1 MAQAV
6 VMPKPG
12 NNVESCVL
20 VSWKKRI
27 GDQVEAGDALCEI
40 ETDKAVMAVDS
51 AFSGLMLA
59 LFFEEGA
66 EIPVFT
72 NIAAIG
78 EPGESVEALRP
89 AGAPNESSAEPT
101 APPEPDARESTNGP
115 TSHSSV
121 EYREPAISPRAR
133 RLADQ
138 NLVDVSTLTGSGPQG
153 RIIERD
159 VRAAVER
166 QPVMTPLARRMVA
179 QGGYDAPPQGTGPR
193 GRIFAADLAPGAAQT
208 QPQQEEDDYESIP
221 VQGVRRVIAERL
233 LASLQTTAQLS
244 LTRSADAEAML
255 KYRERLKASD
265 EPLGL
270 QEITLGD
277 LIHFVVSRVL
287 RGHLDLNALFIEGVV
302 RRFNSVNLAFAVD
315 TPRGLMAPVIFA
327 ADRLSLIQIST
338 ECKRLTAACHQGTI
352 APAEMSNGTFTV
364 TNLGSLEIESF
375 TPILNPPQVAILG
388 VGGISLKPVKVSG
401 EVQFSKQFSLS
412 LTIDHQA
419 VDGAPAARFL
429 QDLARGLAQIDLL
442 LAV

>member
-27 GDQVEAGDALCEI
+27 GDQVEAGETLCEI

-51 AFSGLMLA
+51 AFSGSMLA
-59 LFFEEGA
+59 QFFAEGEEV
-66 EIPVFT
+66 PVFT

-78 EPGESVEALRP
+78 QPGEIVDALRP
-89 AGAPNESSAEPT
+89 AGAPHESSSEPS
-101 APPEPDARESTNGP
+101 APPEVQSRESAHGP
-115 TSHSSV
+115 TSHVGV

-138 NLVDVSTLTGSGPQG
+138 NLVDVSTLAGSGPQG

-159 VRAAVER
+159 VRAAVE
-166 QPVMTPLARRMVA
+166 QQQLMTPLAKRMVA
-179 QGGYDAPPQGTGPR
+179 QGGYDAPSHGTGPR
-193 GRIFAADLAPGAAQT
+193 GRILAADLAPSAAQT
-208 QPQQEEDDYESIP
+208 PEQQETDDYESIP
-221 VQGVRRVIAERL
+221 VQGVRRVIAQRL
-233 LASLQTTAQLS
+233 LTSLQTTAQLT
-244 LTRSADAEAML
+244 LTRSADAEAL
-255 KYRERLKASD
+255 LTYRERLKASG

-270 QEITLGD
+270 RDVTLGD

-287 RGHLDLNALFIEGVV
+287 KGHLDLNALFEEDIVH
-302 RRFNSVNLAFAVD
+302 RFNSVNLAFAVD
-315 TPRGLMAPVIFA
+315 TPRGLIAPVVHS
-327 ADRLSLIQIST
+327 ADSLSLSQIST
-338 ECKRLTAACHQGTI
+338 ECKRLTAACHDGTI
-352 APAEMSNGTFTV
+352 APADLSTGTFTV

-388 VGGISLKPVKVSG
+388 VGGIFLKPVDEDG
-401 EVQFSKQFSLS
+401 EVHFRKQMSLS
-412 LTIDHQA
+412 LTFDHQA

-429 QDLARGLAQIDLL
+429 QDLARGFAQVDLL